1 MALIPGASNASADDL
16 SRNFKADTEWALRY
30 DVFVRVCSLFGVPD
44 IDLFASR
51 LNHKVPKYASWK
63 PDPLASFV
71 DAFTLNWDE
80 LSNAYVSLLFALL
93 VDVCRK

>member
-1 MALIPGASNASADDL
+1 MALIPGASNVSADDL
-16 SRNFKADTEWALRY
+16 SRNFKADTEWALRN
-30 DVFVRVCSLFGVPD
+30 DVFVRLCSLFGVPD

-71 DAFTLNWDE
+71 DASRIKHTLHVAFNKWMTGDRK
-80 LSNAYVSLLFALL
+80 FATG
-93 VDVCRK
+93 